1 MSLDIDIRDD
11 FAEVGKIFDLI
22 AVKFAGSSARF
33 AINRTLLTLR
43 KESIQMIDEKLK
55 LKPRTLREKYI
66 SLQKAKG
73 SRLGDLF
80 GVISFSGK
88 PIPLIEFMKGNTE
101 PAPQKGIP
109 VQRRRKVRVEITP
122 GKRFVVPHAFV
133 QRVHSTQ
140 IFKRNKSKGFH
151 KQGIRSVGNLVMTRG
166 IGTQLQAIGQQRFRE
181 LFLADLK
188 ARIDGV
194 IPNASKE

>member
-1 MSLDIDIRDD
+1 MSLEINIEDN
-11 FAEVGKIFDLI
+11 FAEVAKIFDAI
-22 AVKFAGSSARF
+22 AVKHAGAAARF

-43 KESIQMIDEKLK
+43 KESIQRIGEQLK

-73 SRLGDLF
+73 SKLGEVF

-88 PIPLIEFMKGNTE
+88 PIPLIEFMKGNTQ
-101 PAPQKGIP
+101 PAPQKGVP

-133 QRVHSTQ
+133 QRVHSLQ
-140 IFKRNKSKGFH
+140 IFKRRTSKGFH
-151 KQGIRSVGNLVMTRG
+151 KQGIRSVGNTVMTKG
-166 IGTQLQAIGQQRFRE
+166 IGKDLQGIGQLRFRE

-188 ARIDGV
+188 ARIDGL
-194 IPNASKE
+194 IPKQPTE